1 MIADL
6 GKVSTS
12 AGDAKTLEP
21 THDDISN
28 SIRAI
33 AAINPSS
40 TNGGSTSDVKPPE
53 LELAQEVG
61 SQVASSANLL
71 AVDTEVVE
79 RLLDPAEN
87 ELQNVV
93 KLFQRKVVRYRN
105 LPGDERADFQQYDPE
120 GQAITTRWVWA

>member
-1 MIADL
+1 VAPERCLKI
-6 GKVSTS
+6 STAILS
-12 AGDAKTLEP
+12 ACRCLSN
-21 THDDISN
+21 DDILQFDPCD
-28 SIRAI
+28 RGDQ
-33 AAINPSS
+33 S
-40 TNGGSTSDVKPPE
+40 TVDDCSTSDVKPPE

-105 LPGDERADFQQYDPE
+105 QAWRRA
-120 GQAITTRWVWA
+120 G